1 MKYIHELTDNE
12 KRALIENN
20 SALANMVYDDMT
32 ENEMYFISEQLDYIR
47 AGLRDY
53 DIGPYNRNII
63 IVSDALKFLD
73 GLETLQ
79 KNYCTLPDDMSDE
92 IKRVLDARDRFRS
105 IDMSYN
111 NLYNLSVWLDQKAQ
125 YFADCTTDYFSRCLD
140 PSRDDMI
147 SYFIEFYADERM
159 DESYYINDAGV
170 LYQTITKKIA

>member
-1 MKYIHELTDNE
+1 MKYIHELIDE
-12 KRALIENN
+12 QKRALIENN
-20 SALANMVYDDMT
+20 SALANMVYDDMI
-32 ENEMYFISEQLDYIR
+32 ENEMYFITEQLDYIR

-53 DIGPYNRNII
+53 SVGPYNRNII

-73 GLETLQ
+73 GLEKLQ
-79 KNYCTLPDDMSDE
+79 QYYCTLPDSMTTE
-92 IKRVLDARDRFRS
+92 INTVLAARDRFRS

-125 YFADCTTDYFSRCLD
+125 YFADCITDYFSSCLE

-159 DESYYINDAGV
+159 DDSFYIDNGI
-170 LYQTITKKIA
+170 LYQTITKQIA

>member
-1 MKYIHELTDNE
+1 MKYINQLTDNE

-20 SALANMVYDDMT
+20 NTLQNMVYNDMI
-32 ENEMYFISEQLDYIR
+32 ENEMNFISEQLDHIR

-53 DIGPYNRNII
+53 SIGAYNRNII

-73 GLETLQ
+73 GLEELQ

-125 YFADCTTDYFSRCLD
+125 YFADCITDYFSSCLD
-140 PSRDDMI
+140 PSRVDMI

-159 DESYYINDAGV
+159 DESYYINDGI